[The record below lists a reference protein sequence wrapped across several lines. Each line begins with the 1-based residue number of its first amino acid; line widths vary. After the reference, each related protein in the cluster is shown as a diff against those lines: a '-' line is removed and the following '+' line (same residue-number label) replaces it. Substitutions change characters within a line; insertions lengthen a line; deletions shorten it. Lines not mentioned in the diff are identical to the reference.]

1 MHLLVSQLHTFQG
14 VIVSN
19 ANVVSVNYMVT
30 LCYIQLWHVCIA
42 CTSDSAAF
50 AVTASAMCA
59 SNTATKGGIECVN
72 TCACACACAY
82 AYASSWYLLQ

>member
-50 AVTASAMCA
+50 TIHPTNLHRRVVVTGTLFAKRNLTRWKSME
-59 SNTATKGGIECVN
+59 G
-72 TCACACACAY
+72 
-82 AYASSWYLLQ
+82 LLH